1 MHSIS
6 VRRGLQV
13 QRYDIKF
20 LSGKESC
27 EAWLYLPDAATGPHP
42 CVVIAHGI
50 GAIRQVR
57 LQHYAE
63 RFTQAGYA
71 VFTFDYRHWG
81 ASDGTPRYLC
91 SITKQHED
99 IEAAIDCVQSRPG
112 IDPARVFLFGTSF
125 GGGHALVV
133 GSRRPDLAG
142 VISQCTV
149 SDCAAVALRTPLRQI
164 LQWLPA
170 GFVDQIRG
178 WTGLSPK
185 YIKLAGEPGEA
196 ALMTKLG
203 AEERYLAMLDEPS
216 PWMNLVAAR
225 VTLWLPLY
233 RPIRYA
239 SRISSPL
246 LMVVCDNDEIC
257 PATLAATAAR
267 LAPRGQ
273 AVHFA
278 SSHFEIYFGELFNKA
293 TSSMLAFMETSG
305 EPSAAPR
312 PATPPGGRTPHDL
325 GPSGPPG
332 KSTPINAM
340 S

>member
-1 MHSIS
+1 MKRHDVTFS
-6 VRRGLQV
+6 
-13 QRYDIKF
+13 
-20 LSGKESC
+20 SGQESC
-27 EAWLYLPDAATGPHP
+27 EAWLYLPDAPDGPRP

-81 ASDGTPRYLC
+81 ASGGTPRYLC
-91 SITKQHED
+91 SISRQHED
-99 IEAAIDCVQSRPG
+99 ISAAIDCARSRPE
-112 IDPARVFLFGTSF
+112 IDADRVFLFGTSF
-125 GGGHALVV
+125 GGGHALAV
-133 GSRRPDLAG
+133 GSRHPELAG
-142 VISQCTV
+142 VLSQCTV
-149 SDCAAVALRTPLRQI
+149 SDCTAVALRTPLRQV

-170 GFVDQIRG
+170 GFTDQLRG
-178 WTGLSPK
+178 WMGLSPK

-203 AEERYLAMLDEPS
+203 AEERYLAMIDGPS
-216 PWMNLVAAR
+216 PWKNLVAAR

-257 PATLAATAAR
+257 PATLAAKAAR

-273 AVHFA
+273 AVHFK
-278 SSHFEIYFGELFNKA
+278 SSHFEIYFGELFEQA
-293 TSSMLAFMETSG
+293 TSSMLAFMDGAG
-305 EPSAAPR
+305 EQHPAARRARFPGSAGSSLA
-312 PATPPGGRTPHDL
+312 
-325 GPSGPPG
+325 S
-332 KSTPINAM
+332 
-340 S
+340 